1 MDFAGGG
8 SLTAVFSLLSIHVRI
23 VITDVD
29 DFRKTLL
36 KILRE
41 YFHLLV
47 YEPEVLAGE
56 EEAVRKEVAVVCV
69 DMRYGRF
76 PDTEGQCGGA
86 DLTQVIVL

>member
-41 YFHLLV
+41 
-47 YEPEVLAGE
+47 
-56 EEAVRKEVAVVCV
+56 
-69 DMRYGRF
+69 
-76 PDTEGQCGGA
+76 
-86 DLTQVIVL
+86 